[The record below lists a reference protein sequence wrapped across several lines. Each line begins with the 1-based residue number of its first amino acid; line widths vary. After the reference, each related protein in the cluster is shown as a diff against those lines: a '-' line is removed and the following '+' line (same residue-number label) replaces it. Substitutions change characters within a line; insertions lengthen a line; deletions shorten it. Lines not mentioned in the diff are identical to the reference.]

1 MAHRHDSTPKLFE
14 RPAPAHAVTL
24 PRIECAL
31 LWAQLERTGDPQ
43 GAEGGDEC
51 AAARQQEHHRA
62 HEAPQEPREDPEGD
76 VEEHEAEQES
86 APLRCG
92 VLGLTNPVLVLC
104 TGLGR
109 HIGDGGSTIRHTVH
123 REPRRDARALAG
135 MLAAMQEGPDDGGE
149 EEAAPRLPR
158 PDVEGP
164 HDLRGVADGWVG
176 EKHGPKVPHE
186 GQGRER
192 VSHGCVWDARGAE
205 ANAGLSSDCLQLVV
219 LRRGLTELQVS
230 DESLSSFL
238 ESFLLQSSIISNT

>member
-1 MAHRHDSTPKLFE
+1 M
-14 RPAPAHAVTL
+14 
-24 PRIECAL
+24 
-31 LWAQLERTGDPQ
+31 
-43 GAEGGDEC
+43 GDEC

-230 DESLSSFL
+230 DESLSSFWKV
-238 ESFLLQSSIISNT
+238 SFCKVLSFQTREKTELPKQQT